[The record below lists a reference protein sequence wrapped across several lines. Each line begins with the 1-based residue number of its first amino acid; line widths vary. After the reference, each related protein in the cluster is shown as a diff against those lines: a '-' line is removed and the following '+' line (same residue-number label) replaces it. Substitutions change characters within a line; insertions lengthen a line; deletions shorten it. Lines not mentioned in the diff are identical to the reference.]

1 MCCYL
6 SFTIN
11 CFIYTP
17 FKCSQ
22 LPENFEKVEENL
34 PLCFRMSRIIQK
46 FLGILL
52 LKHLFSVALY
62 LKTNIQKIEI
72 VANKKISVSF
82 FCYEDSLS
90 AYECLY
96 FLKILPVASRLC
108 IQTYFYESFS
118 FLYAFF
124 SSRCCSTRLVWAI
137 FMRMSSFNAG
147 VH

>member
-1 MCCYL
+1 MFSASREFRKSWRKFAFVFQNVKNYTEI
-6 SFTIN
+6 SGNFAIKAPIRH
-11 CFIYTP
+11 CFILKDEHT
-17 FKCSQ
+17 KNRNCSKQ
-22 LPENFEKVEENL
+22 
-34 PLCFRMSRIIQK
+34 Q
-46 FLGILL
+46 
-52 LKHLFSVALY
+52 
-62 LKTNIQKIEI
+62 
-72 VANKKISVSF
+72 KISVSF
-82 FCYEDSLS
+82 SCYEDSLS